1 MNDGVLTVKKLLIPI
16 AVVAVGA
23 SAYIYQQQQS
33 SDDNN
38 VLSYVPSDT
47 PLFTGQ
53 LTPFPIKD
61 YIASSPHLIDPS
73 DQAQIEALHDQET
86 PSLHFLANLMKA
98 YQDGLKDADL
108 LVKTFGLA
116 DQVRG
121 YFYTLGLLPVF
132 KLEVVNPQAIW
143 DLLDKNEQET
153 GFIHKEGKLKD
164 VTYRTYPLT
173 ENNNGKSINLLVA
186 QSNGILTITIE
197 GDFVSEDLLAMALGL
212 EKPSK
217 SLADTTTISDIIEQH
232 QFSDASVGFINN
244 IEIIKGLTS
253 KDGNQL
259 AKQLTELSK
268 EEGQNPFEMLQTEV
282 CKNELNSIAQNW
294 PRTAFGYTQVD
305 ISKDESTLGF
315 SAIIES
321 KNQAILGALK
331 ALRGFIPNYT
341 QNFENNVIATSIGL
355 DVSQLSNSLT
365 TILSDLTT
373 PSFQCAP
380 LADIQ
385 YQIKASGQSL
395 AMLGMGANMAAGVK
409 GISAAIFD
417 YSISENNDQAQLD
430 SFDSL
435 LAIHLD
441 NPVATFN
448 SLKMFV
454 PQLQQIELTD
464 NGPAVS
470 LNKLFPTP
478 PELNLDAKLA
488 IKGNHLVIY
497 NGNKGLQEAEKLA
510 LEKLSA
516 NGIYQLSFDAKKILT
531 PISDAA
537 KLAGEIIPEEAMFLM
552 DYDARMN
559 ITLEINDQG
568 IRFDST
574 VNNKSPQ
581 K

>member
-1 MNDGVLTVKKLLIPI
+1 MNYGVLTVKKILIPL

-23 SAYIYQQQQS
+23 SAYLYQQQKS
-33 SDDNN
+33 ESDDNI
-38 VLSYVPSDT
+38 LSYVPADT

-61 YIASSPHLIDPS
+61 YIASSPHLNNPS
-73 DQAQIEALHDQET
+73 DQAQIDALYAQDT

-116 DQVRG
+116 DEVRG
-121 YFYTLGLLPVF
+121 YFYTLGLLPVL
-132 KLEVVNPQAIW
+132 KLEVANPQAIW
-143 DLLDKNEQET
+143 DLLDKNEKET
-153 GFIHKEGKLKD
+153 GFVHQEGQLGD
-164 VTYRTYPLT
+164 LTYRIYPIT
-173 ENNNGKSINLLVA
+173 TNVNGKSINLVVA
-186 QSNGILTITIE
+186 ESKGILTVTI
-197 GDFVSEDLLAMALGL
+197 GGNLVSEDLLAIALGL

-217 SLADTTTISDIIEQH
+217 SLADTTIISDIVKQH
-232 QFSDASVGFINN
+232 KFSDASVGFINN

-259 AKQLTELSK
+259 AKQLTEFTK
-268 EEGQNPFEMLQTEV
+268 EEGQNPFAMLQTDV
-282 CKNELNSIAQNW
+282 CKQEFNSIAQNW
-294 PRTAFGYTQVD
+294 PRTVFGYTQMD
-305 ISKDESTLGF
+305 INKDESTLGF
-315 SAIIES
+315 SAVIES

-331 ALRGFIPNYT
+331 ALRGYIPNYT
-341 QNFENNVIATSIGL
+341 QNFDNNVIATSIGL
-355 DVSQLSNSLT
+355 DISKLSSSLT
-365 TILSDLTT
+365 AVLADLTT
-373 PSFQCAP
+373 PSYQCAP

-385 YQIKASGQSL
+385 YQIETSQQSL

-409 GISAAIFD
+409 GISGAIFD

-435 LAIHLD
+435 LAIHVD
-441 NPVATFN
+441 NPVAIFN

-454 PQLQQIELTD
+454 PQLHQVQLTN

-470 LNKLFPTP
+470 LKNLFPTP
-478 PELNLDAKLA
+478 SELNLDPQLA

-510 LEKLSA
+510 LEKLTA
-516 NGIYQLSFDAKKILT
+516 NGIYQLSFNAKKILT

-537 KLAGEIIPEEAMFLM
+537 TLAGEIIPEEAMFLM

-559 ITLEINDQG
+559 INVDVNEQG
-568 IRFDST
+568 IRFDSV
-574 VNNKSPQ
+574 VNNKSSQ

>member
-1 MNDGVLTVKKLLIPI
+1 MNDGVLTVKKILIPI
-16 AVVAVGA
+16 AVVAVAVGA
-23 SAYIYQQQQS
+23 SAYIYQQQG
-33 SDDNN
+33 SDDN
-38 VLSYVPSDT
+38 VLSYVPADT
-47 PLFTGQ
+47 PFFAGQ

-73 DQAQIEALHDQET
+73 DQAQIESLYDQDT
-86 PSLHFLANLMKA
+86 PSMHFLANLMKA
-98 YQDGLKDADL
+98 YQDGLSDADL

-121 YFYTLGLLPVF
+121 YFYTLGLLPVL
-132 KLEVVNPQAIW
+132 KIEVQNPQAIW

-164 VTYRTYPLT
+164 ITYRTYPLT
-173 ENNNGKSINLLVA
+173 ENNSGKSINLLVA
-186 QSNGILTITIE
+186 QSNGMLTVTIE

-217 SLADTTTISDIIEQH
+217 SLADTSTISDIIKQH

-253 KDGNQL
+253 KGDNQL

-282 CKNELNSIAQNW
+282 CKDEFNGIAKNW
-294 PRTAFGYTQVD
+294 PRTVFGYTQMD

-315 SAIIES
+315 STVIES
-321 KNQAILGALK
+321 KNQVILGALK
-331 ALRGFIPNYT
+331 ALRGYIPNYT
-341 QNFENNVIATSIGL
+341 QNFDNNVIATSIGL
-355 DVSQLSNSLT
+355 DVSQLSGSLT
-365 TILSDLTT
+365 DILANLIT
-373 PSFQCAP
+373 PSYQCAP
-380 LADIQ
+380 LADMQ
-385 YQIKASGQSL
+385 YQIEVSGQSL
-395 AMLGMGANMAAGVK
+395 SMLGMGANMAAGVK
-409 GISAAIFD
+409 GVSGAIFD

-430 SFDSL
+430 TFDAL
-435 LAIHLD
+435 LAIHVD
-441 NPVATFN
+441 NPVAIFN
-448 SLKMFV
+448 SVKMFV
-454 PQLQQIELTD
+454 PQLQQAELTN
-464 NGPAVS
+464 NGPAIS
-470 LNKLFPTP
+470 LKNLFPTP
-478 PELNLDAKLA
+478 PELNLDPQLA
-488 IKGNHLVIY
+488 IKGNHLIIY

-510 LEKLSA
+510 LETLSA

-559 ITLEINDQG
+559 INLDINDQG
-568 IRFDST
+568 IRFDSV
-574 VNNKSPQ
+574 VNNKSP
-581 K
+581 KK

>member
-1 MNDGVLTVKKLLIPI
+1 MNYGVLTVKKLLIPI

-23 SAYIYQQQQS
+23 SAYLYQQQGAG
-33 SDDNN
+33 DNN

-73 DQAQIEALHDQET
+73 DQAQIKALHDQET

-116 DQVRG
+116 DQVRA
-121 YFYTLGLLPVF
+121 YVYTLGLLPVF
-132 KLEVVNPQAIW
+132 KLEVANPQAIW

-164 VTYRTYPLT
+164 ITYRTYPLT
-173 ENNNGKSINLLVA
+173 ENNSGKSINLLVA
-186 QSNGILTITIE
+186 QSNGILTVTIE
-197 GDFVSEDLLAMALGL
+197 GDFVSENLLAMALGL
-212 EKPSK
+212 EKPNK
-217 SLADTTTISDIIEQH
+217 SLADTTVISDIMEQH
-232 QFSDASVGFINN
+232 QFSDDSVGFINH

-253 KDGNQL
+253 KDDNQL
-259 AKQLTELSK
+259 AKQLTELGK
-268 EEGQNPFEMLQTEV
+268 EEGQNPFEMLQTDV
-282 CKNELNSIAQNW
+282 CKSELNSIAQNW
-294 PRTAFGYTQVD
+294 PRTVFGYTQVD

-315 SAIIES
+315 AAVIAS
-321 KNQAILGALK
+321 KNQVILDALK
-331 ALRGFIPNYT
+331 ALRGYIPNYT
-341 QNFENNVIATSIGL
+341 QNFDNSVIATSIGL
-355 DVSQLSNSLT
+355 DVSQLSSSLT
-365 TILSDLTT
+365 NILSDLIT
-373 PSFQCAP
+373 PSYQCAP

-385 YQIKASGQSL
+385 YQIEASGQSL
-395 AMLGMGANMAAGVK
+395 SMLGMGANMAAGVK
-409 GISAAIFD
+409 GGSAAVFD

-430 SFDSL
+430 SFDAL
-435 LAIHLD
+435 LAVHVD
-441 NPVATFN
+441 NPVAIFN

-454 PQLQQIELTD
+454 SPLQQMELTN
-464 NGPAVS
+464 NGPAIS
-470 LNKLFPTP
+470 LKDLFPTP
-478 PELNLDAKLA
+478 PELNLDPQLA
-488 IKGNHLVIY
+488 IKGNHLVVY

-559 ITLEINDQG
+559 INLDINDQG

-574 VNNKSPQ
+574 VNNKSP
-581 K
+581 KK